1 MRIIKENKKKLNESS
16 FLVGEKTFG
25 DILSLFRYSKEGDRK
40 LAQLSPAKEAAQ
52 KYNGDYHVYGDAY
65 EALYSL
71 NALALAGRYGDDYNE
86 IMNKKGSVPYTD
98 SSFVQKY
105 KSLQAFLYQC
115 YEEPA
120 DKEPLFKYLWG
131 IKEEMKKA
139 VGLYIEE
146 TPEYDK
152 CYWGD

>member
-105 KSLQAFLYQC
+105 KSLQSFIYQC
-115 YEEPA
+115 NEDPA
-120 DKEPLFKYLWG
+120 YRTSLFKYLSDV
-131 IKEEMKKA
+131 MKNFKDS
-139 VGLYIEE
+139 VGDFIEK
-146 TPEYDK
+146 TSEYDK
-152 CYWGD
+152 AYWGD

>member
-1 MRIIKENKKKLNESS
+1 MRIIQEKQKLQESA
-16 FLVGEKTFG
+16 FLVGEKTIQ
-25 DILSLFRYSKEGDRK
+25 DIIELFEYTRK
-40 LAQLSPAKEAAQ
+40 GNKIVQLTPDK
-52 KYNGDYHVYGDAY
+52 AY
-65 EALYSL
+65 RNERQALYAL
-71 NALALAGRYGDDYNE
+71 NALALAGRYGDDYSE
-86 IMNKKGSVPYTD
+86 IMMQAIKNKPRFNG